1 MKYEFYVSLPD
12 TIMVVGA
19 DTLDEA
25 YAEAKVYLAGEYGS
39 VFAKKALLEAVT
51 NGSEF

>member
-1 MKYEFYVSLPD
+1 MKYEFYVSLPN
-12 TIMVVGA
+12 TIVVGA

-25 YAEAKVYLAGEYGS
+25 YAEAEAYLAGEYGS

-51 NGSEF
+51 NESEF